1 MRPGIKKKIMKALVT
16 VLCSQLTEHQLQP
29 KEGKHFLRKEIDG
42 RNVVLMEQAS
52 RTFSVH

>member
-1 MRPGIKKKIMKALVT
+1 MKVLGNAL
-16 VLCSQLTEHQLQP
+16 CCQLTEHQLHP

-42 RNVVLMEQAS
+42 RNVVLIEQAS